1 MNLAA
6 LLQAVKDGGHRL
18 TKARRL
24 ILAILW
30 SSRRPLSASEI
41 LSRLDRRKIRV
52 DKTTVYREIA
62 FLKGLDMVREIQFGE
77 GQQRYEL
84 TPEDHH
90 HHIVC
95 VRCRRVDD
103 IVLEKDLDGA
113 EEKIARLKSFRVISH
128 SLEFFGLCS
137 RCQ

>member
-1 MNLAA
+1 M
-6 LLQAVKDGGHRL
+6 
-18 TKARRL
+18 
-24 ILAILW
+24 
-30 SSRRPLSASEI
+30 
-41 LSRLDRRKIRV
+41 

-62 FLKGLDMVREIQFGE
+62 FLKTLEMVREIQFGE

-103 IVLEKDLDGA
+103 IVLENDLDTA
-113 EEKIARLKSFRVISH
+113 EKEIARLKSFRVMSH

>member
-1 MNLAA
+1 MNLSA

-24 ILAILW
+24 ILTILW

-41 LSRLDRRKIRV
+41 LSRLDRRKITV

-62 FLKGLDMVREIQFGE
+62 FLKGLGMVREIQFGE

-90 HHIVC
+90 HHIFC
-95 VRCRRVDD
+95 VRCRRIDD
-103 IVLEKDLDGA
+103 IVLEKDLDRA

>member
-1 MNLAA
+1 MSLAV
-6 LLQAVKDGGHRL
+6 LLRAVKDRGHRL

-41 LSRLDRRKIRV
+41 LSRCSRRKIKV

-62 FLKGLDMVREIQFGE
+62 FLKALEMVREVQFGE

-103 IVLEKDLDGA
+103 IVLEKDLDRA
-113 EEKIARLKSFRVISH
+113 EKKIARLKSFRVISH